1 MHSNEFILANRILQ
15 HNIVKIL
22 HKYYEDMTLMGE
34 QKRKSR
40 NGQINHF
47 KPEPRTDFFLID
59 DTVR

>member
-1 MHSNEFILANRILQ
+1 MSLFSQIRILQ

-40 NGQINHF
+40 SGQIIILNLS
-47 KPEPRTDFFLID
+47 PEQTFFQLMILLGS
-59 DTVR
+59 

>member
-1 MHSNEFILANRILQ
+1 MSLFLQIRILQ

-22 HKYYEDMTLMGE
+22 HKYYEDMTLVGE

-40 NGQINHF
+40 NGQIIILNLS
-47 KPEPRTDFFLID
+47 PEQIFFSID